1 MNSPHDLPDL
11 DLNLIAVFD
20 ALLRERSVTDAGKS
34 LGLTQSAMSHS
45 LKRLRSFF
53 DDALFVKTTEGMMP
67 TAKAAEL
74 GPVVLGV
81 MEAIRGQV
89 LSQASFDP
97 LQARRTFNLC
107 MSDMGELV
115 FAPSLFAKLKLLAP
129 HCKLHTL
136 QVTPDALE
144 NVLSTGKADLALGS
158 VRHASQGLYQE
169 ELFKHTFVSIVSVK
183 NKAVGDTITREEFCA
198 MPHIAVTLTGHTDT
212 PYDSA
217 LEDAGIRRNIV
228 LSTPHFLFLPL
239 MLDQHPEFIATVP
252 RALGTVFA
260 RHNVVKVLETPVPL
274 PKFSL
279 QQYWHPRFHHDRAS
293 IWLRGV
299 IKSTFSELPMSMR

>member
-1 MNSPHDLPDL
+1 MNPPHNLPDL
-11 DLNLIAVFD
+11 DLNLLAVFD
-20 ALLRERSVTDAGKS
+20 ALLRERSVTEAGKS
-34 LGLTQSAMSHS
+34 LGLSQSAMSHS

-53 DDALFVKTTEGMMP
+53 DDALFVKAGQNMMP

-115 FAPSLFAKLKLLAP
+115 FAPSLFARFKVLSP
-129 HCKLHTL
+129 YCKLHAL

-158 VRHASQGLYQE
+158 VRNASQGLYQE

-183 NKAVGDTITREEFCA
+183 NKEVGETLTKEAFCA
-198 MPHIAVTLTGHTDT
+198 MPHIAVTLTGQTDT

-217 LEDAGIRRNIV
+217 LEDAGIHRNIV
-228 LSTPHFLFLPL
+228 ISTPHFLFIPL

-260 RHNVVKVLETPVPL
+260 RHGVVKILETPVPL
-274 PKFSL
+274 PQFSL
-279 QQYWHPRFHHDRAS
+279 QQYWHPRFHHDRAN
-293 IWLRGV
+293 IWLRAL
-299 IKSTFSELPMSMR
+299 IKSTFEDIPMSMR